1 MLVLPDLAGVL
12 FFARVRLKKN
22 PEPRLHGARV
32 VRRARKILR
41 ALAARGSNEIFRNA
55 ASPEP
60 ADQNSSAIKQFRN
73 CHVGVGYALIHR
85 FVLPVALNSSKNRAA
100 SLLQVAKNLVQF
112 TGSGKFLFERARS
125 QVSAKLL
132 ERLDQLAQ
140 STIQIVAVREN
151 NITPD
156 GIGTSRQAKRVTQ
169 AAARERH
176 RQSGLIG
183 LIAHHTGERDG
194 EKLRKMRDN

>member
-1 MLVLPDLAGVL
+1 MVAP
-12 FFARVRLKKN
+12 
-22 PEPRLHGARV
+22 
-32 VRRARKILR
+32 
-41 ALAARGSNEIFRNA
+41 SNSFRNG
-55 ASPEP
+55 
-60 ADQNSSAIKQFRN
+60 
-73 CHVGVGYALIHR
+73 HVGVSYALIHR
-85 FVLPVALNSSKNRAA
+85 FGLPFAQNPSKNRAA

-112 TGSGKFLFERARS
+112 TCSGKFLLERARS
-125 QVSAKLL
+125 QVAAKLL

-183 LIAHHTGERDG
+183 LIAHHAGERDG
-194 EKLRKMRDN
+194 EKLRKMRDNRRGTVMRLGIQPDGLRAQFFLAAPQIR